1 MEPDAIIKM
10 LEPLREPEAV
20 SWWPP
25 APGWW
30 VLALLALALIVY
42 GLVRLW
48 RFHQRAAPLRAARQ
62 EFLVLEKTPL
72 SDAER
77 AAALGVLQRRLAIS
91 VAGRKACAGLTG
103 QAWADF
109 LNSLAKGTEPYFD
122 ATLADIAY
130 RPRVSS
136 QDCEGAQQATR
147 RWLQELERP
156 R

>member
-1 MEPDAIIKM
+1 MEADAIVDM

-30 VLALLALALIVY
+30 LLAVLALALMIY
-42 GLVRLW
+42 GLIRLW
-48 RFHQRAAPLRAARQ
+48 RFHQRAAPLRAARR
-62 EFLVLEKTPL
+62 EFQSLEDAAL

-77 AAALGVLQRRLAIS
+77 AAALGVLQRRLAIG
-91 VAGRKACAGLTG
+91 VAGRRACAGLTG

-109 LNSLAKGTEPYFD
+109 LNSLAKGREPYFD

-130 RPRVSS
+130 GAEVSA
-136 QDCEGAQQATR
+136 QDCEDAQEATR
-147 RWLQELERP
+147 RWLRELERP